1 MLVWQC
7 SPERY
12 RYVGVAFFL
21 GQMWMSESIIKTVDL
36 INRVGHR
43 PTSMIQR
50 IVSMSPE
57 AKRQRASGRISPKI
71 RPHIFR
77 QRLLKFCV
85 RFRDGASERA
95 TLDASCFPTRAL
107 PRPTKPTFPAAT

>member
-36 INRVGHR
+36 INRAGHR
-43 PTSMIQR
+43 PIDPKDREYEPRSQKTNG
-50 IVSMSPE
+50 
-57 AKRQRASGRISPKI
+57 KRS
-71 RPHIFR
+71 
-77 QRLLKFCV
+77 
-85 RFRDGASERA
+85 D
-95 TLDASCFPTRAL
+95 L
-107 PRPTKPTFPAAT
+107 PQDPAAHF

>member
-36 INRVGHR
+36 INRAGHR
-43 PTSMIQR
+43 AISMIQR

-57 AKRQRASGRISPKI
+57 AKRQTASGRISPKI

-85 RFRDGASERA
+85 RFRDGES
-95 TLDASCFPTRAL
+95 
-107 PRPTKPTFPAAT
+107 